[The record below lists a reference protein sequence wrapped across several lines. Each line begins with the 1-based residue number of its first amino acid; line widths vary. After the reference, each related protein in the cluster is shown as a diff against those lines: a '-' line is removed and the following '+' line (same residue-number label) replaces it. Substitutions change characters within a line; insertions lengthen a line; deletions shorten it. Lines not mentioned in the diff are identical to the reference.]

1 MSAIVCHE
9 GRDFY
14 VSFMAVPLDHQ
25 GLRTVL
31 CPEMVG
37 SQAKALLR
45 CPVHD
50 YDARACLG
58 SSPLLWAAEEA
69 SSLVLKRYG

>member
-37 SQAKALLR
+37 SQAKALLVQGCVQFMTMMLEPAWDPR
-45 CPVHD
+45 LFSGQLRRLH
-50 YDARACLG
+50 
-58 SSPLLWAAEEA
+58 PLC
-69 SSLVLKRYG
+69 